1 MMDLAK
7 LQESA
12 GHEVGFFAM
21 DHPENE
27 DSEYEFL
34 FPSHVELNPPP
45 QGVAERLRV
54 AGRVIYSQESREKI
68 EKVLDLFQP
77 DVVHLHNIYH
87 QLSPSILTPIA
98 EKGVPA
104 VMTLHDYKLA
114 CPTYQFLDHGEIC
127 EACIGGRFRNAVMRR
142 CNDSSI
148 SKSALSALELRIHRS
163 VGSYEP
169 IDILVCPSK
178 FMMDKMSQANVFPE
192 RLVHLNHFVDV
203 SGIAAADRPGAGVIF
218 AGRLSSEKGVD
229 TLINALAELGGGVE
243 LSVVGE
249 GPERG
254 VLEGLSASA
263 APGRVKFHGRVAAT
277 ELHEMIRRA
286 SVVVVPSRWYENQPM
301 VILEAFACARP
312 VIGSELGGIPELI
325 VENATGTIVP
335 PNDPQAL
342 AEAIQPYVDDS
353 SRAHAMG
360 LAARQGAVADFSSAA
375 HLSELERIYARAG
388 ESTVVRS

>member
-1 MMDLAK
+1 
-7 LQESA
+7 
-12 GHEVGFFAM
+12 
-21 DHPENE
+21 
-27 DSEYEFL
+27 
-34 FPSHVELNPPP
+34 
-45 QGVAERLRV
+45 
-54 AGRVIYSQESREKI
+54 
-68 EKVLDLFQP
+68 
-77 DVVHLHNIYH
+77 
-87 QLSPSILTPIA
+87 
-98 EKGVPA
+98 
-104 VMTLHDYKLA
+104 
-114 CPTYQFLDHGEIC
+114 
-127 EACIGGRFRNAVMRR
+127 
-142 CNDSSI
+142 
-148 SKSALSALELRIHRS
+148 
-163 VGSYEP
+163 
-169 IDILVCPSK
+169 
-178 FMMDKMSQANVFPE
+178 MMDKMSQANVFPE

-325 VENATGTIVP
+325 VEMRPGRPSLPTIPRPSQRPSSHTLTIPRVP
-335 PNDPQAL
+335 MPWVWPLDK
-342 AEAIQPYVDDS
+342 
-353 SRAHAMG
+353 R
-360 LAARQGAVADFSSAA
+360 AVADFSSAA